1 MSTVNCS
8 NCANFFNRNRP
19 VQRQRRSQPSEKT
32 RKIQSK
38 KPEKEWIK
46 DVILLPSPKVKT
58 VPRNLLR
65 ETLFDEG
72 FVILGFKLR
81 SSASEKELTS
91 SIEKVLSDKMAFI
104 PGSPKFSSVLAVEKK
119 IVKIRIAEEVTR
131 ELWKHFA
138 DQQIDQPIF
147 IRPISYDLSFI
158 LSASELFV
166 DPNNKKDDLL
176 D

>member
-1 MSTVNCS
+1 M
-8 NCANFFNRNRP
+8 
-19 VQRQRRSQPSEKT
+19 
-32 RKIQSK
+32 
-38 KPEKEWIK
+38 
-46 DVILLPSPKVKT
+46 
-58 VPRNLLR
+58 
-65 ETLFDEG
+65 
-72 FVILGFKLR
+72 GFKLR

-119 IVKIRIAEEVTR
+119 IVKIRTAEEVTR